1 MNKFLKWVCKT
12 VLIVFTL
19 VLLDFGYTK
28 IYEQSDS
35 RGKIDKVYNS
45 APYL

>member
-1 MNKFLKWVCKT
+1 MNKFLKWSLQT
-12 VLIVFTL
+12 VLIVFTLL

-35 RGKIDKVYNS
+35 RGKIDKSV
-45 APYL
+45 